1 MGCDPPVLLVSDVA
15 YHDGRAG
22 GSFYL
27 EDTMRFY
34 DMPQSW
40 WGRKEW
46 DTWVWFP
53 LRRIPKELNA
63 GFIYRQQALAFVS
76 SAVENFDYRARVFRE
91 VHKMAGKKQREAWQ
105 TEWVHV
111 DMTPE
116 QKGEYRAW
124 DFETEDVV
132 EALGGFLS
140 GGYKLTCNY
149 NTSNST
155 FQASLICNA
164 EKETNSGRGV
174 SGYAA
179 TLWDAIRVAVYK
191 VVVILPDDWADYKA
205 PGGNDIG

>member
-1 MGCDPPVLLVSDVA
+1 VGCDPPTLFVSDVTC
-15 YHDGRAG
+15 HNGRVG
-22 GSFYL
+22 GSFFP
-27 EDTMRFY
+27 EDSMRFL
-34 DMPQSW
+34 DPPQSW
-40 WGRKEW
+40 WGAAHWR
-46 DTWVWFP
+46 TWVWFP
-53 LRRIPKELNA
+53 LVRIPYELGV
-63 GFIYRQQALAFVS
+63 GFQHRQQALSFVD
-76 SAVENFDYRARVFRE
+76 SATREFAHRVGLFRE
-91 VHKMAGKKQREAWQ
+91 VFGMAGKKQREAWQ

-116 QKGEYRAW
+116 QKGLYRAW
-124 DFETEDVV
+124 DYETEDVV
-132 EALGGFLS
+132 EALGGYLS

-149 NTSNST
+149 NQSNST

-191 VVVILPDDWADYKA
+191 VVVILPDDWRDYQP